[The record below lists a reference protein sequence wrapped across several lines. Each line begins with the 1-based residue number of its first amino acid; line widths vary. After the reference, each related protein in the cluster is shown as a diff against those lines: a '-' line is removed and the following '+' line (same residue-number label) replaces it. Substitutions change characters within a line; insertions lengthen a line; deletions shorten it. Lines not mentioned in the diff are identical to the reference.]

1 VRRTLVI
8 VLALLMLAP
17 ATALAE
23 VTREELEEAQIKVR
37 EASRLLDGE
46 LTELDR
52 SIGLETSYENRIRAI
67 EQQLLDRQREVVLM
81 ELLAKERVQAI
92 YMSAG
97 TTRLQTVLHVEDISQ
112 VGTRSAYLD
121 TLADQE
127 LDVVNELLFLQNDSI
142 RLQAELETLLA
153 DQSVAVER
161 LEDSSSD
168 IYAAL
173 TIANDEYQV
182 VYSEWQKQEA
192 ARRAREE
199 AARQRAAA
207 AAAASAAAAANYTS
221 SAGTSPKG
229 RTCPV
234 AGAHSFRDSWGEPRP
249 GGRQHH
255 GTDMI
260 APTGTPLVAIESGY
274 IWSMSWHYAGGNGIY
289 VKGNSGDI
297 YYYAHLDSYAA
308 GMRQGVR
315 VDKGQLIGYVG
326 DTGNAK
332 GTPHLHLGYR
342 PGGGPLTNPYQLM
355 VKLCR

>member
-1 VRRTLVI
+1 
-8 VLALLMLAP
+8 MLAP

-23 VTREELEEAQIKVR
+23 VTREELEEAQARVR
-37 EASRLLDGE
+37 EVSRLLDGE
-46 LTELDR
+46 LTDLDR
-52 SIGLETSYENRIRAI
+52 SIGLETSYENRIHAI

-81 ELLAKERVQAI
+81 ELLAKERVQAM
-92 YMSAG
+92 YMNAG
-97 TTRLQTVLHVEDISQ
+97 TNRFQTALSVEEFGQ
-112 VGTRSAYLD
+112 VGTRTAYLD
-121 TLADQE
+121 TLANQE
-127 LDVVNELLFLQNDSI
+127 IDVVNQLLFLQNDSI

-161 LEDSSSD
+161 LQDSSSD
-168 IYAAL
+168 IYATL
-173 TIANDEYQV
+173 KIANDEYQV
-182 VYSEWQKQEA
+182 VYSAWQKQEA

-199 AARQRAAA
+199 AARQQAIAAA
-207 AAAASAAAAANYTS
+207 AAAAAAAANYTS

-274 IWSMSWHYAGGNGIY
+274 IWSMSWHVDGGNGIY
-289 VKGNSGDI
+289 VRGNSGDI

-315 VDKGQLIGYVG
+315 VDKGQVIGYVG